1 MNRADKIFIFT
12 SGLLLAVISVIG
24 SGIEFSDLSWNLV
37 STPGGMIY
45 SSLFGGQKLTY
56 WFDYLIKQ
64 QTSPHGNVLQVL
76 LSVIASSTGLTY
88 IAYRSDME
96 VEFK

>member
-1 MNRADKIFIFT
+1 VDRADKTFIFI
-12 SGLLLAVISVIG
+12 SGLLLALISVVG
-24 SGIEFSDLSWNLV
+24 SGIEFTGLEWNLV

-45 SSLFGGQKLTY
+45 SSLFGGEKLTY
-56 WFDYLIKQ
+56 WFDYLIRQ
-64 QTSPHGNVLQVL
+64 QTSPHGDILQVL
-76 LSVIASSTGLTY
+76 LSVIASSTGLKY